1 MSSAVK
7 REQSRNNTE
16 NPRIKKEIVQD
27 THTGRINKRTNCDV
41 KKQKEQ
47 VKFTNSYDFQDAEI
61 NYIIFRG
68 EYKIVSLK
76 IISFLLHLPSTQA
89 TAALNTLC
97 VRSEDRAFFK
107 VHFDSNS

>member
-41 KKQKEQ
+41 KK
-47 VKFTNSYDFQDAEI
+47 
-61 NYIIFRG
+61 
-68 EYKIVSLK
+68 
-76 IISFLLHLPSTQA
+76 
-89 TAALNTLC
+89 
-97 VRSEDRAFFK
+97 
-107 VHFDSNS
+107 